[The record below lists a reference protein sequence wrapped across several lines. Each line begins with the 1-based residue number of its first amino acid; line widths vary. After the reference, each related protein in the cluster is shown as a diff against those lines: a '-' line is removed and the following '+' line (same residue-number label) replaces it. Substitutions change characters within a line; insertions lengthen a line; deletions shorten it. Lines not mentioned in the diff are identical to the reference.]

1 MEDKNI
7 MDLEDVTLNTLIE
20 TGTEV
25 RLIFVNG
32 YQETVRIRDY
42 GAETLLVEDQ
52 KEQKKLVYIH
62 AVSTINMGW
71 GNASEPRGVIRG
83 IPPAWRV
90 SSFLS
95 PSGRYQLGSFGRD
108 PTMRAGSASG
118 STPAAQPEA
127 VGSNPTRPSIGHW
140 V

>member
-20 TGTEV
+20 TGAEV

-52 KEQKKLVYIH
+52 QEQKKLVYIH
-62 AVSTINMGW
+62 AVSTINMG
-71 GNASEPRGVIRG
+71 
-83 IPPAWRV
+83 
-90 SSFLS
+90 
-95 PSGRYQLGSFGRD
+95 
-108 PTMRAGSASG
+108 
-118 STPAAQPEA
+118 
-127 VGSNPTRPSIGHW
+127 
-140 V
+140 

>member
-7 MDLEDVTLNTLIE
+7 MDMEDVTLNTLIE

-62 AVSTINMGW
+62 AVSTINMG
-71 GNASEPRGVIRG
+71 
-83 IPPAWRV
+83 
-90 SSFLS
+90 
-95 PSGRYQLGSFGRD
+95 
-108 PTMRAGSASG
+108 
-118 STPAAQPEA
+118 
-127 VGSNPTRPSIGHW
+127 
-140 V
+140 

>member
-7 MDLEDVTLNTLIE
+7 MDLDDVTLNTLIE
-20 TGTEV
+20 TGAVV

-62 AVSTINMGW
+62 AVSTINMG
-71 GNASEPRGVIRG
+71 
-83 IPPAWRV
+83 
-90 SSFLS
+90 
-95 PSGRYQLGSFGRD
+95 
-108 PTMRAGSASG
+108 
-118 STPAAQPEA
+118 
-127 VGSNPTRPSIGHW
+127 
-140 V
+140 

>member
-20 TGTEV
+20 TGAVV

-62 AVSTINMGW
+62 AVSTINMG
-71 GNASEPRGVIRG
+71 
-83 IPPAWRV
+83 
-90 SSFLS
+90 
-95 PSGRYQLGSFGRD
+95 
-108 PTMRAGSASG
+108 
-118 STPAAQPEA
+118 
-127 VGSNPTRPSIGHW
+127 
-140 V
+140 

>member
-20 TGTEV
+20 TGAEV
-25 RLIFVNG
+25 RLIFING

-71 GNASEPRGVIRG
+71 FPGDWENQHPRRCGGEYGREVLQEARRQHRRRQWVR
-83 IPPAWRV
+83 IPPGPPSAIGCRPKR
-90 SSFLS
+90 LS
-95 PSGRYQLGSFGRD
+95 PLYSL
-108 PTMRAGSASG
+108 TAGKTA
-118 STPAAQPEA
+118 PP
-127 VGSNPTRPSIGHW
+127 
-140 V
+140 

>member
-20 TGTEV
+20 SGAEV

-52 KEQKKLVYIH
+52 KQQKKLVYIH
-62 AVSTINMGW
+62 AVSTINMG
-71 GNASEPRGVIRG
+71 
-83 IPPAWRV
+83 
-90 SSFLS
+90 
-95 PSGRYQLGSFGRD
+95 
-108 PTMRAGSASG
+108 
-118 STPAAQPEA
+118 
-127 VGSNPTRPSIGHW
+127 
-140 V
+140 